1 MAEKKKRRS
10 ISTFAI
16 LLAVLL
22 VVSIVTWIASGQT
35 YTGFDEETGEAVEM
49 AVQGASLSDI
59 LMAPISGWHD
69 AGDVIGFVFCL
80 GAFLSILNATGA
92 LETGIQV
99 LVKKLKGKELV
110 LVWILMFLFSVGGT
124 TYGMGEETVG
134 FYILL
139 AATMMAAGFDPM
151 VGAATVL
158 LGAGTGVL
166 GSTINPFATG
176 AAVSA
181 AVDSGV
187 EVNMGIVY
195 VEGIILWLATYVIA
209 ALFVTAY
216 ARKVKEGKGSILTAE
231 QIGECK
237 AAYGTST
244 EIDAGV
250 RLTGRQ
256 KGVLIVFALSFVV
269 MILGFIPWGS
279 LSEGM
284 YNGLGFSSI
293 LTGNQLGDWWF
304 DDAAT
309 WFLIMGI
316 IIGLIGLEDKG
327 KLMPC
332 IVAGFA
338 DMISVNLVIAL
349 ARATTVIMSTTGL
362 GTWLVEASVTALSA
376 SGLPAPIFGFL
387 DYLLHVGLSFLVPS
401 SSGLAS
407 LSAPIVSPIVAGMGW
422 SVETSIMINV
432 AANGFVNLFT
442 PTCGFIMGGLAL
454 ARIPWETWVKWA
466 GKLLAIIAVVSAV
479 VLTLAM
485 LILS

>member
-1 MAEKKKRRS
+1 MGNKKKRRS
-10 ISTFAI
+10 LSTFAI
-16 LLAVLL
+16 LIAVLL
-22 VVSIVTWIASGQT
+22 LVSAATWLTSGQT
-35 YTGFDEETGEAVEM
+35 YTDAETGELATVT
-49 AVQGASLSDI
+49 GATLNDI
-59 LMAPISGWHD
+59 LMAPIGGWHN

-92 LETGIQV
+92 LETGIHV
-99 LVKKLKGKELV
+99 LVKKLHGKELV
-110 LVWILMFLFSVGGT
+110 LIWILMFLFSVGGT

-158 LGAGTGVL
+158 LGAGSGVL

-176 AAVSA
+176 AAVA
-181 AVDSGV
+181 AAGV

-195 VEGIILWLATYVIA
+195 VEALILWLATYLVSVI
-209 ALFVTAY
+209 FVTRY
-216 ARKVKEGKGSILTAE
+216 AKKVKEGKGSILTAD
-231 QIGECK
+231 QLDECK
-237 AAYGTST
+237 KAYGGST
-244 EIDAGV
+244 EIADSV
-250 RLTGRQ
+250 KLTGRQ
-256 KGVLIVFALSFVV
+256 KLVLVLFGLSFVV

-279 LSEGM
+279 LNEGV
-284 YNGLGFSSI
+284 YNALGFSRV
-293 LTGNQLGDWWF
+293 LTGNGFGDWWF

-309 WFLIMGI
+309 WFLLMGI
-316 IIGLIGLEDKG
+316 IIGLVGLDDKG

-332 IVAGFA
+332 VVAGFA

-349 ARATTVIMSTTGL
+349 ARATTVIMSSTGL

-376 SGLPAPIFGFL
+376 SGLPAPLFGAL
-387 DYLLHVGLSFLVPS
+387 DYLLHIGLSFLVPS

-407 LSAPIVSPIVAGMGW
+407 LSAPIVSPIVAGLGW

-454 ARIPWETWVKWA
+454 ARIPYEAWVKWA
-466 GKLLAIIAVVSAV
+466 GKLLAVIAVTAGV
-479 VLTLAM
+479 VLTVAM

>member
-10 ISTFAI
+10 LNTFVI
-16 LLAVLL
+16 LLVVLL
-22 VVSIVTWIASGQT
+22 AVSIVTWVASGQT

-59 LMAPISGWHD
+59 LMAPLNGWHD

-80 GAFLSILNATGA
+80 GIFLSILTATGA

-99 LVKKLKGKELV
+99 LVKALHGKELV
-110 LVWILMFLFSVGGT
+110 LVWILMFLFSIGGT

-158 LGAGTGVL
+158 LGAGSGVL
-166 GSTINPFATG
+166 GSTLNPFATG
-176 AAVSA
+176 AAVA
-181 AVDSGV
+181 AAGVD
-187 EVNMGIVY
+187 VNMGTIFV
-195 VEGIILWLATYVIA
+195 VAIILWLGTFILS

-216 ARKVKEGKGSILTAE
+216 AKKVKDGKGSILTAE
-231 QIGECK
+231 QISECK

-244 EIDAGV
+244 EISSNV

-256 KGVLIVFALSFVV
+256 KGVLIVFAFSFLI

-279 LSEGM
+279 LNEGI
-284 YNGLGFSSI
+284 YNALGFTSVI
-293 LTGNQLGDWWF
+293 TGSQLGDWYF
-304 DDAAT
+304 NDAAT
-309 WFLIMGI
+309 WFLLMGFVM
-316 IIGLIGLEDKG
+316 GFIGLEDKK

-332 IVAGFA
+332 VINGFT

-349 ARATTVIMSTTGL
+349 ARATTVIMSSTGL
-362 GTWLVEASVTALSA
+362 GAWLVEASITALTA

-387 DYLLHVGLSFLVPS
+387 DYVLHVGLSFLVPS
-401 SSGLAS
+401 SSGLAG
-407 LSAPIVSPIVAGMGW
+407 LSSPIVSPIVAGMGW

-454 ARIPWETWVKWA
+454 ARVPWDTWVKWSA
-466 GKLLAIIAVVSAV
+466 KLLAVIAVFSAV
-479 VLTLAM
+479 VLTVAM
-485 LILS
+485 MVLS

>member
-10 ISTFAI
+10 LNTFVI
-16 LLAVLL
+16 LLVVLLAV
-22 VVSIVTWIASGQT
+22 SIVNWFASGQT
-35 YTGFDEETGEAVEM
+35 YIGFDEETGEAVEM

-59 LMAPISGWHD
+59 LMAPLNGWHD

-80 GAFLSILNATGA
+80 GIFLSILTATGA

-99 LVKKLKGKELV
+99 LVKALHGKELV
-110 LVWILMFLFSVGGT
+110 LVWILMFLFSIGGT

-158 LGAGTGVL
+158 LGAGSGVL
-166 GSTINPFATG
+166 GSTLNPFATG
-176 AAVSA
+176 AAVA
-181 AVDSGV
+181 AAGVD
-187 EVNMGIVY
+187 VNMGTIFV
-195 VEGIILWLATYVIA
+195 VAIILWLGTFILS

-216 ARKVKEGKGSILTAE
+216 AKKVKDGKGSILTAE
-231 QIGECK
+231 QISECK

-244 EIDAGV
+244 EISSNV

-256 KGVLIVFALSFVV
+256 KGVLIVFAFSFLI

-279 LSEGM
+279 LNEGI
-284 YNGLGFSSI
+284 YNALGFTSVI
-293 LTGNQLGDWWF
+293 TGSQLGDWYF
-304 DDAAT
+304 NEAAT
-309 WFLIMGI
+309 WFLLMGFVM
-316 IIGLIGLEDKG
+316 GFIGLEDKK

-332 IVAGFA
+332 VINGFT

-349 ARATTVIMSTTGL
+349 ARATTVIMSSTGL
-362 GTWLVEASVTALSA
+362 GAWLVEASITALTA

-387 DYLLHVGLSFLVPS
+387 DYVLHVGLSFLVPS
-401 SSGLAS
+401 SSGLAG
-407 LSAPIVSPIVAGMGW
+407 LSSPIVSPIVAGMGW

-454 ARIPWETWVKWA
+454 ARVPWDTWVKWSA
-466 GKLLAIIAVVSAV
+466 KLLAVIAVFSAV
-479 VLTLAM
+479 VLTVAM
-485 LILS
+485 MVLS

>member
-10 ISTFAI
+10 LNTFVI
-16 LLAVLL
+16 LLVVLL
-22 VVSIVTWIASGQT
+22 AVSIVTWIASGQT

-59 LMAPISGWHD
+59 LMAPLNGWHD

-80 GAFLSILNATGA
+80 GIFLSILTATGA

-99 LVKKLKGKELV
+99 LVKALHGKELV
-110 LVWILMFLFSVGGT
+110 LVWILMFLFSIGGT

-158 LGAGTGVL
+158 LGAGSGVL
-166 GSTINPFATG
+166 GSTLNPFATG
-176 AAVSA
+176 AAVA
-181 AVDSGV
+181 AAGVD
-187 EVNMGIVY
+187 VNMGTIFV
-195 VEGIILWLATYVIA
+195 VAIILWLGTFILS

-216 ARKVKEGKGSILTAE
+216 AKKVKDGKGSILTAE
-231 QIGECK
+231 QISECK

-244 EIDAGV
+244 EISSNV

-256 KGVLIVFALSFVV
+256 KGVLIVFAFSFLI

-279 LSEGM
+279 LNEGI
-284 YNGLGFSSI
+284 YNALGFTSVI
-293 LTGNQLGDWWF
+293 TGSQLGDWYF
-304 DDAAT
+304 NEAAT
-309 WFLIMGI
+309 WFLLMGFVM
-316 IIGLIGLEDKG
+316 GFIGLEDKK

-332 IVAGFA
+332 VINGFT

-349 ARATTVIMSTTGL
+349 ARATTVIMSSTGL
-362 GTWLVEASVTALSA
+362 GAWLVEASITALTA

-387 DYLLHVGLSFLVPS
+387 DYVLHVGLSFLVPS
-401 SSGLAS
+401 SSGLAG
-407 LSAPIVSPIVAGMGW
+407 LSSPIVSPIVAGMGW

-454 ARIPWETWVKWA
+454 ARVPWDTWVKWSA
-466 GKLLAIIAVVSAV
+466 KLLAVIAVFSAV
-479 VLTLAM
+479 VLTVAM
-485 LILS
+485 MVLS

>member
-10 ISTFAI
+10 LNTFVI
-16 LLAVLL
+16 LLVVLL
-22 VVSIVTWIASGQT
+22 AVSIVTWVASGQT

-49 AVQGASLSDI
+49 AVQGASISDI
-59 LMAPISGWHD
+59 LMAPLNGWHD

-80 GAFLSILNATGA
+80 GIFLSILTATGA

-99 LVKKLKGKELV
+99 LVKALHGKELV
-110 LVWILMFLFSVGGT
+110 LVWILMFLFSIGGT

-158 LGAGTGVL
+158 LGAGSGVL
-166 GSTINPFATG
+166 GSTLNPFATG
-176 AAVSA
+176 AAVA
-181 AVDSGV
+181 AAGVD
-187 EVNMGIVY
+187 VNMGTIFV
-195 VEGIILWLATYVIA
+195 VAIILWLGTFILS

-216 ARKVKEGKGSILTAE
+216 AKKVKDGKGSILTAE
-231 QIGECK
+231 QISECK

-244 EIDAGV
+244 EISSNV

-256 KGVLIVFALSFVV
+256 KGVLIVFAFSFLI

-279 LSEGM
+279 LNEGI
-284 YNGLGFSSI
+284 YNALGFTSVI
-293 LTGNQLGDWWF
+293 TGSQLGDWYF
-304 DDAAT
+304 NEAAT
-309 WFLIMGI
+309 WFLLMGFVM
-316 IIGLIGLEDKG
+316 GFIGLEDKK

-332 IVAGFA
+332 VINGFT

-349 ARATTVIMSTTGL
+349 ARATTVIMSSTGL
-362 GTWLVEASVTALSA
+362 GAWLVEASITALTA

-387 DYLLHVGLSFLVPS
+387 DYVLHVGLSFLVPS
-401 SSGLAS
+401 SSGLAG
-407 LSAPIVSPIVAGMGW
+407 LSSPIVSPIVAGMGW

-454 ARIPWETWVKWA
+454 ARVPWDTWVKWSA
-466 GKLLAIIAVVSAV
+466 KLLAVIAVFSAV
-479 VLTLAM
+479 VLTVAM
-485 LILS
+485 MVLS

>member
-1 MAEKKKRRS
+1 MQSLLSALGM
-10 ISTFAI
+10 

-22 VVSIVTWIASGQT
+22 VVSVVTWIANGQT

-49 AVQGASLSDI
+49 AVEGATLSDI
-59 LMAPISGWHD
+59 LMAPLNGWHD

-80 GAFLSILNATGA
+80 GIFLSILTATGA

-99 LVKKLKGKELV
+99 LVKALHGKELV
-110 LVWILMFLFSVGGT
+110 LVWILMFLFSIGGT

-158 LGAGTGVL
+158 LGAGSGVL
-166 GSTINPFATG
+166 GSTLNPFATG
-176 AAVSA
+176 AAVA
-181 AVDSGV
+181 AAGVD
-187 EVNMGIVY
+187 VNMGTIFV
-195 VEGIILWLATYVIA
+195 VAIILWLGTFILS

-216 ARKVKEGKGSILTAE
+216 AKKVKDGKGSILTAE
-231 QIGECK
+231 QISECK

-244 EIDAGV
+244 EISSNV

-256 KGVLIVFALSFVV
+256 KGVLIVFAFSFLI

-279 LSEGM
+279 LNEGI
-284 YNGLGFSSI
+284 YNALGFTSVI
-293 LTGNQLGDWWF
+293 TGSQLGDWYF
-304 DDAAT
+304 NEAAT
-309 WFLIMGI
+309 WFLLMGFVM
-316 IIGLIGLEDKG
+316 GFIGLEDKK

-332 IVAGFA
+332 VINGFT

-349 ARATTVIMSTTGL
+349 ARATTVIMSSTGL
-362 GTWLVEASVTALSA
+362 GAWLVEASITALTA

-387 DYLLHVGLSFLVPS
+387 DYVLHVGLSFLVPS
-401 SSGLAS
+401 SSGLAG
-407 LSAPIVSPIVAGMGW
+407 LSSPIVSPIVAGMGW

-454 ARIPWETWVKWA
+454 ARVPWDTWVKWSA
-466 GKLLAIIAVVSAV
+466 KLLAVIAVFSAV
-479 VLTLAM
+479 VLTVAM
-485 LILS
+485 MVLS

>member
-1 MAEKKKRRS
+1 MAEKKKKRS
-10 ISTFAI
+10 LNTFLI

-22 VVSIVTWIASGQT
+22 VVSVVTWIANGQT

-49 AVQGASLSDI
+49 AVEGATLSDI
-59 LMAPISGWHD
+59 LMAPLNGWHD

-80 GAFLSILNATGA
+80 GIFLSILTATGA

-99 LVKKLKGKELV
+99 LVRALHGKELV
-110 LVWILMFLFSVGGT
+110 LVWILMFLFSIGGT

-158 LGAGTGVL
+158 LGAGSGVL
-166 GSTINPFATG
+166 GSTLNPFATG
-176 AAVSA
+176 AAVA
-181 AVDSGV
+181 AAGVD
-187 EVNMGIVY
+187 VNMGTIFV
-195 VEGIILWLATYVIA
+195 VAIILWLGTFILS

-216 ARKVKEGKGSILTAE
+216 AKKVKDGKGSILTAE
-231 QIGECK
+231 QISECK

-244 EIDAGV
+244 EISSNV

-256 KGVLIVFALSFVV
+256 KGVLIVFAFSFLI

-279 LSEGM
+279 LNEGI
-284 YNGLGFSSI
+284 YNALGFTSVI
-293 LTGNQLGDWWF
+293 TGSQLGDWYF
-304 DDAAT
+304 NEAAT
-309 WFLIMGI
+309 WFLLMGFVM
-316 IIGLIGLEDKG
+316 GFIGLEDKK

-332 IVAGFA
+332 VINGFT

-349 ARATTVIMSTTGL
+349 ARATTVIMSSTGL
-362 GTWLVEASVTALSA
+362 GAWLVEASITALTA

-387 DYLLHVGLSFLVPS
+387 DYVLHVGLSFLVPS
-401 SSGLAS
+401 SSGLAG
-407 LSAPIVSPIVAGMGW
+407 LSSPIVSPIVAGMGW

-454 ARIPWETWVKWA
+454 ARVPWDTWVKWSA
-466 GKLLAIIAVVSAV
+466 KLLAVIAVFSAV
-479 VLTLAM
+479 VLTVAM
-485 LILS
+485 MVLS

>member
-10 ISTFAI
+10 LNTFVI
-16 LLAVLL
+16 LLVVLL
-22 VVSIVTWIASGQT
+22 AVSIVTWIASGQT

-59 LMAPISGWHD
+59 LMAPLNGWHD

-80 GAFLSILNATGA
+80 GIFLSILTATGA

-99 LVKKLKGKELV
+99 LVKALHGKELV
-110 LVWILMFLFSVGGT
+110 LVWILMFLFSIGGT

-158 LGAGTGVL
+158 LGAGSGVL
-166 GSTINPFATG
+166 GSTLNPFATG
-176 AAVSA
+176 AAVA
-181 AVDSGV
+181 AAGVD
-187 EVNMGIVY
+187 VNMGTIFV
-195 VEGIILWLATYVIA
+195 VAIILWLGTFILS

-216 ARKVKEGKGSILTAE
+216 AKKVKDGKGSILTAE
-231 QIGECK
+231 QISECK

-244 EIDAGV
+244 EISSNV

-256 KGVLIVFALSFVV
+256 KGVLIVFAFSFLI

-279 LSEGM
+279 LNEGI
-284 YNGLGFSSI
+284 YNALGFTSVI
-293 LTGNQLGDWWF
+293 TGSQLGDWYF
-304 DDAAT
+304 NEAAT
-309 WFLIMGI
+309 WFLLMGFVM
-316 IIGLIGLEDKG
+316 GFIGLEDKK

-332 IVAGFA
+332 VINGFT

-349 ARATTVIMSTTGL
+349 ARATTVIMSSTGL
-362 GTWLVEASVTALSA
+362 GAWLVEASITALTA

-387 DYLLHVGLSFLVPS
+387 DYVLHVGLSFLVPS
-401 SSGLAS
+401 SSGLAG
-407 LSAPIVSPIVAGMGW
+407 LSSPIVSPIVAGMGW

-454 ARIPWETWVKWA
+454 ARVPWDVWVKWSA
-466 GKLLAIIAVVSAV
+466 KLLAIIAVFSAV
-479 VLTLAM
+479 VLTIGM
-485 LILS
+485 MVLS

>member
-1 MAEKKKRRS
+1 
-10 ISTFAI
+10 
-16 LLAVLL
+16 
-22 VVSIVTWIASGQT
+22 
-35 YTGFDEETGEAVEM
+35 
-49 AVQGASLSDI
+49 
-59 LMAPISGWHD
+59 
-69 AGDVIGFVFCL
+69 
-80 GAFLSILNATGA
+80 
-92 LETGIQV
+92 
-99 LVKKLKGKELV
+99 
-110 LVWILMFLFSVGGT
+110 
-124 TYGMGEETVG
+124 
-134 FYILL
+134 
-139 AATMMAAGFDPM
+139 
-151 VGAATVL
+151 
-158 LGAGTGVL
+158 
-166 GSTINPFATG
+166 
-176 AAVSA
+176 
-181 AVDSGV
+181 
-187 EVNMGIVY
+187 MGIVY
-195 VEGIILWLATYVIA
+195 VEAIILWLSTYVIS

-216 ARKVKEGKGSILTAE
+216 ARKVKDGKGSIFTAE

-244 EIDAGV
+244 EISDDV

-256 KGVLIVFALSFVV
+256 KGVLVVFALAFVV
-269 MILGFIPWGS
+269 MILGFIPWED
-279 LSEGM
+279 LNEGIF
-284 YNGLGFSSI
+284 NAFGFSGV
-293 LTGNQLGDWWF
+293 LTGNPFGWWWF

-309 WFLIMGI
+309 WFLLMGI
-316 IIGLIGLEDKG
+316 IIGLIGLDDKS
-327 KLMPC
+327 KMMPC

-349 ARATTVIMSTTGL
+349 ARATTVIMTTTGL

-454 ARIPWETWVKWA
+454 ARVPWETWVKWA
-466 GKLLAIIAVVSAV
+466 AKLLAIIAVVSAV
-479 VLTLAM
+479 ILTVAM

>member
-10 ISTFAI
+10 LNTFVI
-16 LLAVLL
+16 LLVVLL
-22 VVSIVTWIASGQT
+22 AVSIVTWVASGQT

-59 LMAPISGWHD
+59 LMAPLNGWHD

-80 GAFLSILNATGA
+80 GIFLSILTATGA

-99 LVKKLKGKELV
+99 LVKALHGKELV
-110 LVWILMFLFSVGGT
+110 LVWILMFLFSIGGT

-158 LGAGTGVL
+158 LGAGSGVL
-166 GSTINPFATG
+166 GSTLNPFATG
-176 AAVSA
+176 AAVA
-181 AVDSGV
+181 AAGVD
-187 EVNMGIVY
+187 VNMGTIFV
-195 VEGIILWLATYVIA
+195 VAIILWLGTFILS

-216 ARKVKEGKGSILTAE
+216 AKKVKDGKGSILTAE
-231 QIGECK
+231 QISECK

-244 EIDAGV
+244 EISSNV

-256 KGVLIVFALSFVV
+256 KGVLIVFAFSFLI

-279 LSEGM
+279 LNEGI
-284 YNGLGFSSI
+284 YNALGFTSVI
-293 LTGNQLGDWWF
+293 TGSQLGDWYF
-304 DDAAT
+304 NEAAT
-309 WFLIMGI
+309 WFLLMGFVM
-316 IIGLIGLEDKG
+316 GFIGLEDKK

-332 IVAGFA
+332 VINGFT

-349 ARATTVIMSTTGL
+349 ARATTVIMSSTGL
-362 GTWLVEASVTALSA
+362 GAWLVEASITALTA

-387 DYLLHVGLSFLVPS
+387 DYVLHVGLSFLVPS
-401 SSGLAS
+401 SSGLAG

-454 ARIPWETWVKWA
+454 ARIPWDTWVKWSA
-466 GKLLAIIAVVSAV
+466 KLLAVIAAFSAV
-479 VLTLAM
+479 VLTVAM
-485 LILS
+485 MVLS

>member
-49 AVQGASLSDI
+49 AVEGASLSDI
-59 LMAPISGWHD
+59 LMAPIAGWHD

-176 AAVSA
+176 AAVA
-181 AVDSGV
+181 AAGV
-187 EVNMGIVY
+187 ELNMGIVY
-195 VEGIILWLATYVIA
+195 VEAIILWLSTYVIS

-216 ARKVKEGKGSILTAE
+216 ARKVKDGKGSIFTAE

-244 EIDAGV
+244 EISDDV

-256 KGVLIVFALSFVV
+256 KGVLVVFALAFVV
-269 MILGFIPWGS
+269 MILGFIPWED
-279 LSEGM
+279 LNEGIF
-284 YNGLGFSSI
+284 NAFGFSGV
-293 LTGNQLGDWWF
+293 LTGNPFGWWWF

-309 WFLIMGI
+309 WFLLMGI
-316 IIGLIGLEDKG
+316 IIGLIGLDDKS
-327 KLMPC
+327 KMMPC

-349 ARATTVIMSTTGL
+349 ARATTVIMTTTGL

-454 ARIPWETWVKWA
+454 ARVPWETWVKWA
-466 GKLLAIIAVVSAV
+466 AKLLAIIAVVSAV
-479 VLTLAM
+479 ILTVAM

>member
-10 ISTFAI
+10 LNTFVI
-16 LLAVLL
+16 LLVVLL
-22 VVSIVTWIASGQT
+22 AVSIVTWIASGQT

-59 LMAPISGWHD
+59 LMAPLNGWHD

-80 GAFLSILNATGA
+80 GIFLSILTATGA

-99 LVKKLKGKELV
+99 LVKALHGKELV
-110 LVWILMFLFSVGGT
+110 LVWILMFLFSIGGT

-158 LGAGTGVL
+158 LGAGSGVL
-166 GSTINPFATG
+166 GSTLNPFATG
-176 AAVSA
+176 AAVA
-181 AVDSGV
+181 AAGVD
-187 EVNMGIVY
+187 VNMGTIFV
-195 VEGIILWLATYVIA
+195 VAIILWLGTFILS

-216 ARKVKEGKGSILTAE
+216 AKKVKDGKGSILTAE
-231 QIGECK
+231 QISECK

-244 EIDAGV
+244 EISSNV

-256 KGVLIVFALSFVV
+256 KGVLIVFAFSFLI

-279 LSEGM
+279 LNEGI
-284 YNGLGFSSI
+284 YNALGFTSVI
-293 LTGNQLGDWWF
+293 TGSQLGDWYF
-304 DDAAT
+304 NEAAT
-309 WFLIMGI
+309 WFLLMGFVM
-316 IIGLIGLEDKG
+316 GFIGLEDKK

-332 IVAGFA
+332 VINGFT

-349 ARATTVIMSTTGL
+349 ARATTVIMSSTGL
-362 GTWLVEASVTALSA
+362 GAWLVEASITALTA

-387 DYLLHVGLSFLVPS
+387 DYVLHVGLSFLVPS
-401 SSGLAS
+401 SSGLAG
-407 LSAPIVSPIVAGMGW
+407 LSSPIVSPIVAGMGW

-432 AANGFVNLFT
+432 AANGFVNLFP

-454 ARIPWETWVKWA
+454 ARVPWDTWVKWSA
-466 GKLLAIIAVVSAV
+466 KLLAVIAVFSAV
-479 VLTLAM
+479 VLTVAM
-485 LILS
+485 MVLS

>member
-10 ISTFAI
+10 LNTFVI
-16 LLAVLL
+16 LLVVLL
-22 VVSIVTWIASGQT
+22 AVSIVTWVASGQT

-59 LMAPISGWHD
+59 LMAPLNGWHD

-80 GAFLSILNATGA
+80 GIFLSILTATGA

-99 LVKKLKGKELV
+99 LVKALHGKELV
-110 LVWILMFLFSVGGT
+110 LVWILMFLFSIGGT

-158 LGAGTGVL
+158 LGAGSGVL
-166 GSTINPFATG
+166 GSTLNPFATG
-176 AAVSA
+176 AAVA
-181 AVDSGV
+181 AAGVD
-187 EVNMGIVY
+187 VNMGTIFV
-195 VEGIILWLATYVIA
+195 VAIILWLGTFILS

-216 ARKVKEGKGSILTAE
+216 AKKVKDGKGSILTAE
-231 QIGECK
+231 QISECK

-244 EIDAGV
+244 EISSNV

-256 KGVLIVFALSFVV
+256 KGVLIVFAFSFLI

-279 LSEGM
+279 LNEGI
-284 YNGLGFSSI
+284 YDALGFTSVI
-293 LTGNQLGDWWF
+293 TGSQLGDWYF
-304 DDAAT
+304 NEAAT
-309 WFLIMGI
+309 WFLLMGFVM
-316 IIGLIGLEDKG
+316 GFIGLEDKK

-332 IVAGFA
+332 VINGFT

-349 ARATTVIMSTTGL
+349 ARATTVIMSSTGL
-362 GTWLVEASVTALSA
+362 GAWLVEASITALTA

-387 DYLLHVGLSFLVPS
+387 DYVLHVGLSFLVPS
-401 SSGLAS
+401 SSGLAG
-407 LSAPIVSPIVAGMGW
+407 LSSPIVSPIVAGMGW

-454 ARIPWETWVKWA
+454 ARVPWDTWVKWSA
-466 GKLLAIIAVVSAV
+466 KLLAVIAVFSAV
-479 VLTLAM
+479 VLTVAM
-485 LILS
+485 MVLS

>member
-10 ISTFAI
+10 LNTFVI
-16 LLAVLL
+16 LLVVLL
-22 VVSIVTWIASGQT
+22 AVSIVTWIASGQT

-59 LMAPISGWHD
+59 LMAPLNGWHD

-80 GAFLSILNATGA
+80 GIFLSILTATGA

-99 LVKKLKGKELV
+99 LVKALHGKELV
-110 LVWILMFLFSVGGT
+110 LVWILMFLFSIGGT

-158 LGAGTGVL
+158 LGAGSGVL
-166 GSTINPFATG
+166 GSTLNPFATG
-176 AAVSA
+176 AAVA
-181 AVDSGV
+181 AAGVD
-187 EVNMGIVY
+187 VNMGTIFV
-195 VEGIILWLATYVIA
+195 VAIILWLGTFILS

-216 ARKVKEGKGSILTAE
+216 AKKVKDGKGSILTAE
-231 QIGECK
+231 QISECK

-244 EIDAGV
+244 EISSNV

-256 KGVLIVFALSFVV
+256 KGVLIVFAFSFLI

-279 LSEGM
+279 LNEGI
-284 YNGLGFSSI
+284 YNALGFTSVI
-293 LTGNQLGDWWF
+293 TGSQLGDWYF
-304 DDAAT
+304 NEAAT
-309 WFLIMGI
+309 WFLLMGFVM
-316 IIGLIGLEDKG
+316 GFIGLEDKK

-332 IVAGFA
+332 VINGFT

-349 ARATTVIMSTTGL
+349 ARATTVIMSSTGL
-362 GTWLVEASVTALSA
+362 GAWLVEASITALTA

-387 DYLLHVGLSFLVPS
+387 DYVLHGGLSFLVPS
-401 SSGLAS
+401 SSGLAG
-407 LSAPIVSPIVAGMGW
+407 LSSPIVSPIVAGMGW

-454 ARIPWETWVKWA
+454 ARVPWDTWVKWSA
-466 GKLLAIIAVVSAV
+466 KLLAVIAVFSAV
-479 VLTLAM
+479 VLTVAM
-485 LILS
+485 MVLS